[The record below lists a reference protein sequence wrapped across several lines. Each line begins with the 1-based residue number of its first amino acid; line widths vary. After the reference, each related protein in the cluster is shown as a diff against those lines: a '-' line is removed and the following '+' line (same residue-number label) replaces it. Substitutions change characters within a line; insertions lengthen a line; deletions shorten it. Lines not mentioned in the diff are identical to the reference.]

1 MEFQLEHAVNILS
14 RTPSVLNDLLLH
26 LPDEW
31 SRQNEGG
38 DSWSPYDVVG
48 HLIHGEETDW
58 MPRARII
65 LEKGEARPFAPFDR
79 HAQVE
84 KSVGKSLE
92 ELLHAFEELRAKN
105 LEKLWEW
112 GLTAEQL
119 EKRGT
124 HPEFGVVTLR
134 QLLATWVVHD
144 LSHLAQISRV
154 MCKQYKEA
162 VGPWEAYL
170 PILTR

>member
-31 SRQNEGG
+31 SRQNEGR

-48 HLIHGEETDW
+48 HLIHAEETDW

-65 LEKGEARPFAPFDR
+65 LEEGEARPFAPFDR
-79 HAQVE
+79 RAQVE
-84 KSVGKSLE
+84 KSAGKSLE
-92 ELLHAFEELRAKN
+92 ELLRAFEELRVKN
-105 LEKLWEW
+105 LEKLGEW

-119 EKRGT
+119 EKRGA

-170 PILTR
+170 PILSR